1 MIFPHED
8 SPNMWL
14 FSATPE
20 TQIEFEPLGQPEGVP
35 RLKSYNFKHFLKTS
49 QTNFK
54 NNALRERFGVF
65 GR

>member
-1 MIFPHED
+1 
-8 SPNMWL
+8 MWL